1 MLSPISLR
9 FEQKTSPKKKTKLKI
24 NPKNIFSISSSNNL
38 IPKNN
43 DNKSSF
49 ISFTKN
55 NQKEKIIKIKNLI
68 DEEITTE
75 NSNFIEN
82 EKLNSNRSN
91 SFFKTNNG
99 YLRHSQ
105 PKIIFN
111 EYKKYNSRNK
121 ISFSKPDNFSTS
133 KKIIFNRIDDD
144 KKIRLSDINSLKE
157 YFFKKKLSNSI
168 YSILNRQ
175 TKEFINNM
183 NNNINY
189 QIKKKIK
196 KIPFGLSPFPNIR
209 MKKKFKIPESINK
222 SVTLYN
228 KNFEKQAIGE
238 RYEKNM
244 KELLKLKQLMNNI
257 KIMNKENKNDY
268 AYRILI
274 SYLSQNGINDKKYFS
289 KNYLKN
295 FKEFLKLDFA
305 IDPKIAFK
313 ECLLDILNGKYDKYI
328 ENPMDSIEHSL
339 HFIPKQHI
347 LSQKNLNKVNLF
359 NNHFKLQKKIVEKP
373 SIIEI
378 QDSDVKSY
386 MESLQSCT
394 NLSFE
399 KLENYEIIKKKGK
412 LLEFICYNKQ
422 KKRNLLNNCLK
433 RVEKF
438 ESNIKQLKN
447 V

>member
-111 EYKKYNSRNK
+111 EYKKCNSRNK

-157 YFFKKKLSNSI
+157 YFIKKKLSNSI

-222 SVTLYN
+222 SVTVYN

-274 SYLSQNGINDKKYFS
+274 SYLSQNGINDEKYFS
-289 KNYLKN
+289 KNNLKN

-433 RVEKF
+433 RVENF